1 MNKFKYIKSNRQMRH
16 ELYTLW
22 NNFDLYKFLKG
33 SDWIIKQEHEIC
45 HIMTSDER
53 EVFIETNRCDW
64 LLNEPE

>member
-1 MNKFKYIKSNRQMRH
+1 MRH

-45 HIMTSDER
+45 CCLTKDPR

>member
-1 MNKFKYIKSNRQMRH
+1 MRH